1 MCISLETNKYLINV
15 VVSTDPMKDIL
26 IVLNVAAQL
35 EQTTLFFVEM
45 YFAPPVW
52 VFFLTSGYHH

>member
-35 EQTTLFFVEM
+35 E
-45 YFAPPVW
+45 
-52 VFFLTSGYHH
+52 